1 MRRVLSSR
9 RCAAE
14 WGGSCCSSTSEYQ
27 AAARGGGK
35 REKVVVIMGATGT
48 GKSKLSIDLAV
59 RMPPAE
65 VVNSDKM
72 QVYAGL
78 DLTTNKITAAERCG
92 VRHHLLGE
100 LDPAAGELSAAG
112 FRSLGGAAVADIAA
126 RRRLPIVAGG
136 SNSFIHALMVED
148 YRRPL
153 SLGAPPPAPPARL
166 RYRGC
171 LLWVDVS
178 AAALYEHL
186 DRRVEEMLAAGMF
199 EELAANYDPCRQR
212 GQGGYVGPW
221 RAIGVPEF
229 DRYFERFSPGAA
241 VGGGP
246 GAAAAYRAAVEEIK
260 LNTRRLADVQ
270 VRKIWRLWAAGW
282 RLRRLDAT
290 AAVAAALEG
299 RGRADVEAAWER
311 DVVGPSLEAVAAL
324 LQGEEETTVAA
335 AAEEEEEEVL
345 RPLRLRLG

>member
-1 MRRVLSSR
+1 MGRQLLQQHLGVPGCGARR
-9 RCAAE
+9 
-14 WGGSCCSSTSEYQ
+14 
-27 AAARGGGK
+27 GK

-136 SNSFIHALMVED
+136 SNSFIHALMAAVQ
-148 YRRPL
+148 
-153 SLGAPPPAPPARL
+153 
-166 RYRGC
+166 GC

-212 GQGGYVGPW
+212 GQGDTWGPGGPSES
-221 RAIGVPEF
+221 RVRPLLREVLA
-229 DRYFERFSPGAA
+229 
-241 VGGGP
+241 GGGCGRRP

-299 RGRADVEAAWER
+299 GGGPTWRRPGRGTWW
-311 DVVGPSLEAVAAL
+311 GPA
-324 LQGEEETTVAA
+324 
-335 AAEEEEEEVL
+335 
-345 RPLRLRLG
+345 